1 MRAGR
6 AEAEVLE
13 VAVFDQGRPT
23 DVMDTSVLTCGTDPA
38 AAALGPTELVPPDPT
53 GTAGAHPLATTPA
66 GPELATLLGLFDPA
80 TLGDA
85 DLVTYGAAAA
95 RLAAWADAQ
104 GLTATAELT
113 RRCRVLRGVGDGP
126 DQVPAAQVAA
136 VEVGAALRLSPVA
149 ARRRVELAEDLAGP
163 AARLPGTRAALAAGV
178 IGLRAAQAVADTLAP
193 LDPATAR
200 AVERR
205 VLGRAGQQT
214 VAQLTVALRRAVLA
228 VDPAAAEDRRQAARA
243 DRGVWRHSL
252 EHGLARLE
260 WVADAA
266 QVEAGY
272 QWLSG
277 HARHAQAGDR
287 RRARAQRAAGL
298 PPERVEQVRTL
309 DQARSDVLADL
320 AVDGLARDRLP
331 TRHGRAPQI
340 GVVVAA
346 STLRG
351 HDDQPAELVGVGP
364 ITAPA
369 AREIAADG
377 VWRRLLT
384 DPAGNLV
391 DLSAATYTP
400 PQAMRDLVLTRDK
413 TCQAP
418 GCRTPA
424 QACDLDH
431 TLEHPCGPTC
441 PANLCA
447 LCRTHHRVKTLTATG
462 YRPDNRGG
470 HTWTLPSGHTYT
482 RPAEPLLDHPGL
494 VTPSTGPPG
503 PDPAG
508 LDPPPF

>member
-1 MRAGR
+1 MRVEDAD
-6 AEAEVLE
+6 VT
-13 VAVFDQGRPT
+13 VYDQGRPT

-38 AAALGPTELVPPDPT
+38 AAVLGPTELVPPDPT

-66 GPELATLLGLFDPA
+66 GPELATLLGIYDPD

-85 DLVTYGAAAA
+85 DLVSYVAAAQ
-95 RLAAWADAQ
+95 RLTCWAEAQ
-104 GLTATAELT
+104 AVQATAELT
-113 RRCRVLRGVGDGP
+113 SRCAVLRGVGPGP

-136 VEVGAALRLSPVA
+136 LELGAALRLSPLA
-149 ARRRVELAEDLAGP
+149 ARRRVELAQELAGP
-163 AARLPGTRAALAAGV
+163 GARLPGTRAALAAGV
-178 IGLRAAQAVADTLAP
+178 IDRSTAQAVADTLAP
-193 LDPATAR
+193 LDTATAR

-205 VLGRAGQQT
+205 VLPRAGE
-214 VAQLTVALRRAVLA
+214 LTRPALTAALRRAVLA
-228 VDPAAAEDRRQAARA
+228 VDPAGAEDRRQAARA

-252 EHGLARLE
+252 DDGLARLE

-277 HARHAQAGDR
+277 HARRAQAGDR
-287 RRARAQRAAGL
+287 ARARTQRAQGV
-298 PPERVEQVRTL
+298 PPEQVQEVRTL
-309 DQARSDVLADL
+309 DQCRSDTLADL

-351 HDDQPAELVGVGP
+351 DDDQPAELVGVGP

-384 DPAGNLV
+384 DPAGNLIDV
-391 DLSAATYTP
+391 STTTYEP
-400 PQAMRDLVLTRDK
+400 PQAMRDLVLTRDR

-441 PANLCA
+441 PGNLCA
-447 LCRTHHRVKTLTATG
+447 LCRGHHRVKTLTDTR
-462 YRPDNRGG
+462 YRPDGRGG

-482 RPAEPLLDHPGL
+482 RRAEPLLDHTGL
-494 VTPSTGPPG
+494 VSTSTGPPG
-503 PDPAG
+503 PTRAA